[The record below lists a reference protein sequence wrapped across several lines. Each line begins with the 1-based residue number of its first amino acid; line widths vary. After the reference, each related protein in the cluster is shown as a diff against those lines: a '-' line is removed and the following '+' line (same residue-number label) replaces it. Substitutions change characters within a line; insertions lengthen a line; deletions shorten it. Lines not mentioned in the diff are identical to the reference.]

1 MNAQKNSAGGDN
13 RRMLLWLVAGA
24 YLLYLAF
31 QLGRSLFSGEVPA
44 GTETYVAWG
53 GALVFGGTGAALL
66 VLALRM
72 TLRNFKDS
80 MAVEDEDARAASG
93 EPEPADGEESED
105 EAGGE

>member
-1 MNAQKNSAGGDN
+1 MNAQKKSGGDN

-31 QLGRSLFSGEVPA
+31 QLGQGLFAGEVPA

-53 GALVFGGTGAALL
+53 GMLVFGGTGAALL

-80 MAVEDEDARAASG
+80 MAVEDEDALGGSDEL
-93 EPEPADGEESED
+93 EPPDGEE
-105 EAGGE
+105 

>member
-31 QLGRSLFSGEVPA
+31 QLGQNLFSGEVPA
-44 GTETYVAWG
+44 GTETLVAWG
-53 GALVFGGTGAALL
+53 GMLVFGGTGAALL

-80 MAVEDEDARAASG
+80 MAAEDEDALGDTG
-93 EPEPADGEESED
+93 ELEPPDGEE
-105 EAGGE
+105 

>member
-1 MNAQKNSAGGDN
+1 MNAQKKSGGDN

-31 QLGRSLFSGEVPA
+31 QLGQSLFAGEVSA
-44 GTETYVAWG
+44 GTETYIAWG
-53 GALVFGGTGAALL
+53 GMLVFGGTGAALL

-80 MAVEDEDARAASG
+80 MAVEDDRDASG
-93 EPEPADGEESED
+93 ELEPPDGEESED
-105 EAGGE
+105 EAGEE